1 MASYYDQY
9 FQRQQL
15 NRALN
20 DNLNGAQPN
29 YNNPRIT
36 GTTAARNT
44 PAAQTSQ
51 HAGQGFG
58 IEATDQKPNGGID
71 ASGIGGA
78 VTGGLATIG
87 MGVGIANEGKNID
100 TSVAGAQTSATGA
113 PVYNLGGDVQR
124 LGDLNPKGAS
134 FGQVLS
140 AAGSG
145 ASAGSALAP
154 GIGTAI
160 GAIGGALTSLIGG
173 RIKKRR
179 MQEAKDKLAKN
190 VARGQADYNE
200 ADQQFDQ
207 AQIRK
212 QEFNKRR
219 NLTNRLYN
227 LYGAPKYNYG

>member
-1 MASYYDQY
+1 MDYYT
-9 FQRQQL
+9 QQAIRNSL
-15 NRALN
+15 NSVINKDYTQNTWGTAPVRDL
-20 DNLNGAQPN
+20 GGMIKPVS
-29 YNNPRIT
+29 NPSL
-36 GTTAARNT
+36 GNFKA
-44 PAAQTSQ
+44 PS
-51 HAGQGFG
+51 
-58 IEATDQKPNGGID
+58 NGGID

-124 LGDLNPKGAS
+124 LGDLKPEGAS